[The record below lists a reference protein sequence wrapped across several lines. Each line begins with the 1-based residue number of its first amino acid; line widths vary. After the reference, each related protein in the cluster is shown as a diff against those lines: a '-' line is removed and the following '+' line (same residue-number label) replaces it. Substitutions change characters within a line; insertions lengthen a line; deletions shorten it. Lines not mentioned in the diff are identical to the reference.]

1 MSLLFFLCS
10 CVGFVGSSWEI
21 LSGEVVKVGSYAV
34 VCVRGVTVE
43 LGFGEKIR
51 LLRFECSS
59 IVSNV
64 VSVRFFFSPA
74 SFLCVRWVSFAG
86 IGHFVL
92 VGWQWKVGFGS
103 R

>member
-1 MSLLFFLCS
+1 MSGVVLFCVRFDVIVVFLCS

-59 IVSNV
+59 IVSSV
-64 VSVRFFFSPA
+64 VSVRFFFPPR
-74 SFLCVRWVSFAG
+74 LSFAFG
-86 IGHFVL
+86 GSPLRVL
-92 VGWQWKVGFGS
+92 DISF
-103 R
+103 